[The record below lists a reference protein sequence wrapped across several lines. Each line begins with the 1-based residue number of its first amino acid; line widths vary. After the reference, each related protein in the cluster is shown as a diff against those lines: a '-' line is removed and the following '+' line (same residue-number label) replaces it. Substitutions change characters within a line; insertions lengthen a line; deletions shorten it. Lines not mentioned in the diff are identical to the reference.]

1 MVGRESKR
9 PLGPLFLTEAKFDCQ
24 TLRFAKRDMEHPIG
38 SRPRRLWCRGSSVV
52 KGSAIPAGVF
62 TLLSRRLM
70 GVYFRYFLDPD
81 QGQTGPVSWEV
92 APLPPP
98 RPVLTRPLSQADVRR
113 ISINARVTSSDR
125 QPAVLCPGL
134 RLPPILQSTPMPLAG
149 RPTRLRPNRPVR
161 LNASGFKQD
170 LAGASG
176 C

>member
-62 TLLSRRLM
+62 TLLSPPLM

-98 RPVLTRPLSQADVRR
+98 RPVLTHKP
-113 ISINARVTSSDR
+113 
-125 QPAVLCPGL
+125 
-134 RLPPILQSTPMPLAG
+134 
-149 RPTRLRPNRPVR
+149 
-161 LNASGFKQD
+161 
-170 LAGASG
+170 SG
-176 C
+176 CAPGFSISPKWRRR